1 MDELAKALLDL
12 DWSDMDDF
20 AEYLNATIANNPEA
34 DEIEPRAIAQVLI
47 DWAHDN
53 RST

>member
-20 AEYLNATIANNPEA
+20 SEHIKQIATDNDGHAYDVRHISRKL
-34 DEIEPRAIAQVLI
+34 IE
-47 DWAHDN
+47 WAHDN
-53 RST
+53 HAP